1 MSHNRIASWF
11 YSPASHRVRQVLSAE
26 LHGTCLESEKDTPAC
41 SKYPWDYSS
50 YDLVQQGYLKYY
62 GLKFSKED
70 HIALIYLIY
79 ELVTIP
85 DLEPYLVNKFGL
97 LFIMLLKKRYL
108 IPPKDLVLP
117 WKPLFDLCER
127 IMGSSTGSIGM
138 YKYFSYFP
146 EAATQEMLDLWR
158 PMLCPFNSNTML
170 ATMETLECFLPLS
183 LPPEKAHL
191 GYQLWFH
198 EFMDLWGACHNAPI
212 WEGEMMWLMAR
223 LANRNIGYIDW
234 EPYIPLMFTRFLRS
248 LSLPVVYKQTHA
260 TKHHKLNSGA
270 MAKWIVAVLGGGS
283 SAQKYL
289 NKFMK
294 TLESYFHPANFGHW
308 LLKLKDF
315 LRKLPYCFVLRVNF
329 ERYKKTWET
338 QVPDSHK
345 LTEDDITSFVESVQ
359 PVAMQAMF
367 SKLGATDVIHA
378 LQHLATLRPSLIIP
392 KVIERMYANLETLTE
407 PHKLTAAMQCVVAV
421 ARPMVQGK
429 TNGYKEGPTHVIP
442 LLLATLPGIDPND
455 IRKCFVTLQF
465 ISTFATMIPFV
476 DSSTA
481 SEHWKDLTEEE
492 EIICLATA
500 DFEDFVLQFMDRCF
514 ILIENS
520 SLEATR
526 LEQEEDK
533 RSKIENM
540 AECALSSSCTALLV
554 QTSPEIFKVNPK
566 ETLHTLVPHITDTI
580 LSLSQSDDILKEEVL
595 DNELLYNMLILSQL
609 LDCPGTALLAH
620 LPVISKV
627 LNRTLHLTCREGYRL
642 ATCLL
647 RNLLSGLSSIVPL
660 DYRSLPHPLD
670 KPVKEYLPI
679 RDWAKPG
686 NINNLGLLWYVPGK
700 EELACVQDIVSTYL
714 PEELSTIN
722 KYINGDMTLTRE
734 ELKRSLLIVISL
746 LECKSLLPLWDEP
759 PIKLMESYL
768 PTAPFTLTF
777 GPRDKFVTMPDGS
790 NIRKTV
796 ADTMHRLQEKMLKDA
811 EDDTKSFFNLV
822 AIWES
827 LMLEK
832 SGSTNNFEARWK
844 NFRTVKKVLENK
856 VIGGKKHLRSLLV
869 DRVVLQHEALY
880 ERSTVCLTET
890 HRQIMLNL
898 LTLSTSHYSEVRV
911 RAQAKLFLT
920 LDQFAYSYMILI
932 PQLLSNLQQDSNQF
946 HEQFKGSLYVLLGPK
961 QSPVLARHDWSILS
975 KLWPCIVRTQPSEK
989 LSVIRL
995 MEGVMESV
1003 HKFFPTIT
1011 INMKIPETCVV
1022 AACKLSS
1029 QVDETYSSKA
1039 LQILES
1045 QNKRNIECYLSLVNN
1060 LLDAI
1065 DHGNLHWRYHSM
1077 ALSFLRDLVHPD
1089 VYYPASV
1096 VKCFLH
1102 TLIHDSLDVRK
1113 VAIRCLVFVLKQQKR
1128 SHKKVVVNTN
1138 SFFGDVGEPIGGMK
1152 PGPRPDNQW
1161 VQYSSENRPLSAE
1174 EWDKPRYLHKPYHG
1188 FYTWPKEVKIYA
1200 PSSEQPSLPRS
1211 IEDMNAVEQEVAHF
1225 FSHQG
1230 NVHKL
1235 VGFLSLEEKKGKDK
1249 FNDYRFMMFKGLF
1262 RNFGDYHISYFLPH
1276 LERLVLDK
1284 HESSQRCAAE
1294 ILAGI
1299 IRGAKH
1305 WPFEM
1310 VVKMW
1315 DKLCPILKTAMANMT
1330 EETIADWGICFA
1342 TASECR
1348 DPNRHHWLLE
1358 LLIEDPLRD
1367 EASFIAAGRLYA
1379 LQGALN
1385 QQEWRVSELFNRLL
1399 NYLKPYLTHE
1409 FQNVRD
1415 RLGSVLTNI
1424 FETDVVIGNGTRTLS
1439 PHISDFVAEIIPQ
1452 LDILYNVRPKT
1463 PNHAK
1468 NHNLNKAA
1476 DSDGGSLDHKN
1487 KADMM
1492 TKLMGKVTVDEKQD
1506 TAIRLLKTA
1515 VDRRWITLCLSRT
1528 QYGALPEYYQFFP
1541 LVCLMESYD
1550 ADEEVGKTCTAML
1563 AQLSQA
1569 IILPH
1574 HVPAALSAIKK
1585 VSESVS
1591 WCSRSTC
1598 LEFLQVLVFHNMATF
1613 QSSDDWVNMMNSIVL
1628 RLLEDDWLEV
1638 REKAAQVLG
1647 GLIHCDF
1654 LIEPENALETF
1665 KEKAKTKLKKKIKNN
1680 VVDSTGIEL
1689 LKVRHA
1695 GILGLCAFINAYPY
1709 DVPEFMPEF
1718 FFILGQHLND
1728 PQPIP
1733 STIRKTLGDFKRTH
1747 HDNWEHHSLKFTE
1760 EQLAV
1765 LTDLTIPPSYYA

>member
-1 MSHNRIASWF
+1 MGQSLLV
-11 YSPASHRVRQVLSAE
+11 PLAE
-26 LHGTCLESEKDTPAC
+26 LQTMTSLPMAVKGN
-41 SKYPWDYSS
+41 
-50 YDLVQQGYLKYY
+50 
-62 GLKFSKED
+62 
-70 HIALIYLIY
+70 
-79 ELVTIP
+79 TISLDP
-85 DLEPYLVNKFGL
+85 QPEQ
-97 LFIMLLKKRYL
+97 L
-108 IPPKDLVLP
+108 IPQVSK
-117 WKPLFDLCER
+117 F
-127 IMGSSTGSIGM
+127 I
-138 YKYFSYFP
+138 FSNYFP

-392 KVIERMYANLETLTE
+392 QVIERMYANLETLTE

-554 QTSPEIFKVNPK
+554 QTSPEIFK
-566 ETLHTLVPHITDTI
+566 
-580 LSLSQSDDILKEEVL
+580 
-595 DNELLYNMLILSQL
+595 L

-734 ELKRSLLIVISL
+734 ELKRSLLI
-746 LECKSLLPLWDEP
+746 
-759 PIKLMESYL
+759 
-768 PTAPFTLTF
+768 
-777 GPRDKFVTMPDGS
+777 
-790 NIRKTV
+790 
-796 ADTMHRLQEKMLKDA
+796 
-811 EDDTKSFFNLV
+811 
-822 AIWES
+822 IWES

-898 LTLSTSHYSEVRV
+898 LTLSTSHYSEVPFYHNVCPSLRPSYNIAAKDLVRV

-1011 INMKIPETCVV
+1011 INM
-1022 AACKLSS
+1022 
-1029 QVDETYSSKA
+1029 
-1039 LQILES
+1039 
-1045 QNKRNIECYLSLVNN
+1045 
-1060 LLDAI
+1060 
-1065 DHGNLHWRYHSM
+1065 
-1077 ALSFLRDLVHPD
+1077 
-1089 VYYPASV
+1089 
-1096 VKCFLH
+1096 
-1102 TLIHDSLDVRK
+1102 K

-1211 IEDMNAVEQEVAHF
+1211 IEDMNAVEQEVAQF

-1415 RLGSVLTNI
+1415 RLG
-1424 FETDVVIGNGTRTLS
+1424 R
-1439 PHISDFVAEIIPQ
+1439 
-1452 LDILYNVRPKT
+1452 YPK
-1463 PNHAK
+1463 
-1468 NHNLNKAA
+1468 
-1476 DSDGGSLDHKN
+1476 
-1487 KADMM
+1487 
-1492 TKLMGKVTVDEKQD
+1492 
-1506 TAIRLLKTA
+1506 
-1515 VDRRWITLCLSRT
+1515 
-1528 QYGALPEYYQFFP
+1528 
-1541 LVCLMESYD
+1541 
-1550 ADEEVGKTCTAML
+1550 
-1563 AQLSQA
+1563 
-1569 IILPH
+1569 
-1574 HVPAALSAIKK
+1574 
-1585 VSESVS
+1585 
-1591 WCSRSTC
+1591 
-1598 LEFLQVLVFHNMATF
+1598 
-1613 QSSDDWVNMMNSIVL
+1613 MNSIVL

>member
-1 MSHNRIASWF
+1 MVSLYF
-11 YSPASHRVRQVLSAE
+11 
-26 LHGTCLESEKDTPAC
+26 
-41 SKYPWDYSS
+41 
-50 YDLVQQGYLKYY
+50 
-62 GLKFSKED
+62 
-70 HIALIYLIY
+70 
-79 ELVTIP
+79 
-85 DLEPYLVNKFGL
+85 
-97 LFIMLLKKRYL
+97 LF
-108 IPPKDLVLP
+108 
-117 WKPLFDLCER
+117 
-127 IMGSSTGSIGM
+127 
-138 YKYFSYFP
+138 
-146 EAATQEMLDLWR
+146 Q
-158 PMLCPFNSNTML
+158 
-170 ATMETLECFLPLS
+170 
-183 LPPEKAHL
+183 
-191 GYQLWFH
+191 
-198 EFMDLWGACHNAPI
+198 
-212 WEGEMMWLMAR
+212 
-223 LANRNIGYIDW
+223 
-234 EPYIPLMFTRFLRS
+234 
-248 LSLPVVYKQTHA
+248 
-260 TKHHKLNSGA
+260 
-270 MAKWIVAVLGGGS
+270 
-283 SAQKYL
+283 
-289 NKFMK
+289 
-294 TLESYFHPANFGHW
+294 
-308 LLKLKDF
+308 
-315 LRKLPYCFVLRVNF
+315 
-329 ERYKKTWET
+329 
-338 QVPDSHK
+338 
-345 LTEDDITSFVESVQ
+345 
-359 PVAMQAMF
+359 
-367 SKLGATDVIHA
+367 
-378 LQHLATLRPSLIIP
+378 
-392 KVIERMYANLETLTE
+392 
-407 PHKLTAAMQCVVAV
+407 
-421 ARPMVQGK
+421 
-429 TNGYKEGPTHVIP
+429 
-442 LLLATLPGIDPND
+442 
-455 IRKCFVTLQF
+455 
-465 ISTFATMIPFV
+465 
-476 DSSTA
+476 
-481 SEHWKDLTEEE
+481 
-492 EIICLATA
+492 
-500 DFEDFVLQFMDRCF
+500 
-514 ILIENS
+514 
-520 SLEATR
+520 
-526 LEQEEDK
+526 
-533 RSKIENM
+533 
-540 AECALSSSCTALLV
+540 
-554 QTSPEIFKVNPK
+554 VNPK

-627 LNRTLHLTCREGYRL
+627 LDRTLHLTCREGYRL

-660 DYRSLPHPLD
+660 DYRSLPHPFD

-722 KYINGDMTLTRE
+722 KYISGDMTLTRE

-856 VIGGKKHLRSLLV
+856 VIGEKKHLRSLLV

-898 LTLSTSHYSEVRV
+898 LTLSTSHYSE
-911 RAQAKLFLT
+911 AKLFLA

-975 KLWPCIVRTQPSEK
+975 KLWPSIVRTKPSEK

-995 MEGVMESV
+995 MEGVYGECAQIFS
-1003 HKFFPTIT
+1003 HHHHQY
-1011 INMKIPETCVV
+1011 E
-1022 AACKLSS
+1022 ASKLSS
-1029 QVDETYSSKA
+1029 QVDETYSNNA

-1045 QNKRNIECYLSLVNN
+1045 QNKRNTECYLSLVNN

-1089 VYYPASV
+1089 VFYPASV
-1096 VKCFLH
+1096 VRCFLH

-1138 SFFGDVGEPIGGMK
+1138 SFFDDVGEPTGGMK

-1161 VQYSSENRPLSAE
+1161 VQYSSKNRPLSAE

-1211 IEDMNAVEQEVAHF
+1211 VEDMNAAEQEVAEF

-1230 NVHKL
+1230 NVDKL

-1249 FNDYRFMMFKGLF
+1249 FNGYRFMMFKGLF

-1367 EASFIAAGRLYA
+1367 EASFIEAG
-1379 LQGALN
+1379 
-1385 QQEWRVSELFNRLL
+1385 
-1399 NYLKPYLTHE
+1399 
-1409 FQNVRD
+1409 
-1415 RLGSVLTNI
+1415 
-1424 FETDVVIGNGTRTLS
+1424 
-1439 PHISDFVAEIIPQ
+1439 
-1452 LDILYNVRPKT
+1452 
-1463 PNHAK
+1463 
-1468 NHNLNKAA
+1468 
-1476 DSDGGSLDHKN
+1476 
-1487 KADMM
+1487 
-1492 TKLMGKVTVDEKQD
+1492 
-1506 TAIRLLKTA
+1506 
-1515 VDRRWITLCLSRT
+1515 
-1528 QYGALPEYYQFFP
+1528 
-1541 LVCLMESYD
+1541 
-1550 ADEEVGKTCTAML
+1550 
-1563 AQLSQA
+1563 
-1569 IILPH
+1569 
-1574 HVPAALSAIKK
+1574 
-1585 VSESVS
+1585 
-1591 WCSRSTC
+1591 
-1598 LEFLQVLVFHNMATF
+1598 
-1613 QSSDDWVNMMNSIVL
+1613 
-1628 RLLEDDWLEV
+1628 
-1638 REKAAQVLG
+1638 
-1647 GLIHCDF
+1647 
-1654 LIEPENALETF
+1654 
-1665 KEKAKTKLKKKIKNN
+1665 
-1680 VVDSTGIEL
+1680 
-1689 LKVRHA
+1689 
-1695 GILGLCAFINAYPY
+1695 
-1709 DVPEFMPEF
+1709 
-1718 FFILGQHLND
+1718 
-1728 PQPIP
+1728 
-1733 STIRKTLGDFKRTH
+1733 
-1747 HDNWEHHSLKFTE
+1747 
-1760 EQLAV
+1760 
-1765 LTDLTIPPSYYA
+1765 